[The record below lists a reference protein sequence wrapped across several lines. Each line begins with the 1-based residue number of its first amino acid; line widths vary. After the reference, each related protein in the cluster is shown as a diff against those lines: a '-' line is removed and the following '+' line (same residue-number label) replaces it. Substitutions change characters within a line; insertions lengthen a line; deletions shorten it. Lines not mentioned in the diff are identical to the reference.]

1 MILCTCPICNES
13 MEMPEQLRGKTLN
26 CPNCGEPVKVNGI
39 NQTLTPDSGTIHT
52 DPPVY
57 SSRGWPVICML
68 LVAMLVIIWHSTSK
82 HNWEKDNSDTIISLC
97 RQTDNMLQERDYAG
111 GISKYIELEDMLANR
126 EISSPILNQEIDKV
140 RNQFEIIARLIH
152 NDTQEIGYYTNLFE
166 QYRQDRTQRALE
178 ALTEKVSKV
187 Y

>member
-13 MEMPEQLRGKTLN
+13 MEMPEQLRGKTMN

-39 NQTLTPDSGTIHT
+39 NHTLTPDSGTIHT

-57 SSRGWPVICML
+57 NTRSWPVLCL
-68 LVAMLVIIWHSTSK
+68 LLLTAVFFLWHQNNN
-82 HNWEKDNSDTIISLC
+82 NWERQNSETIISLC
-97 RQTDNMLQERDYAG
+97 RQTDNMFEERDFNS
-111 GISKYIELEDMLANR
+111 GISKYIELEDMLADR
-126 EISSPILNQEIDKV
+126 VISSPVLNQEIDKV
-140 RNQFEIIARLIH
+140 RSKFETIAKLIH

-166 QYRQDRTQRALE
+166 QYRQDRTQRSLQ